1 MALHINQFFDSV
13 SKVSKIQRVLI
24 FVGTV
29 VILVGLFIWFI
40 YLPKTKDIARL
51 KTNITN
57 LENQIALAKVKAKNL
72 KKLEEEYAGIQQE
85 LSLALKL
92 LPTSSEIPTLLEN
105 ITKLGNESHLDFIL
119 FSPKKEVSKQFY
131 VEIPVSIEVNG
142 GYHDVAVFF
151 DKVGKLDRIVNVMD
165 VSMKPAAKDNTDLHT
180 SCTAVTYRFKE
191 KVETTSVPKK
201 AK

>member
-57 LENQIALAKVKAKNL
+57 LENQIALAKVKAK
-72 KKLEEEYAGIQQE
+72 I
-85 LSLALKL
+85 
-92 LPTSSEIPTLLEN
+92 
-105 ITKLGNESHLDFIL
+105 
-119 FSPKKEVSKQFY
+119 
-131 VEIPVSIEVNG
+131 
-142 GYHDVAVFF
+142 
-151 DKVGKLDRIVNVMD
+151 
-165 VSMKPAAKDNTDLHT
+165 
-180 SCTAVTYRFKE
+180 
-191 KVETTSVPKK
+191 
-201 AK
+201 

>member
-1 MALHINQFFDSV
+1 MALNINKFFDTISKI
-13 SKVSKIQRVLI
+13 SKVQRVLI
-24 FVGTV
+24 FVGTI

-40 YLPKTKDIARL
+40 YMPKTKDIARL
-51 KTNITN
+51 KTSITN

-72 KKLEEEYAGIQQE
+72 KKLEEEHAGIQKE

-92 LPTSSEIPTLLEN
+92 LPSSSEIPNLLEN
-105 ITKLGNESHLDFIL
+105 ITKLGNESNLEFIL

-151 DKVGKLDRIVNVMD
+151 DKVGKLDRIVNVID
-165 VSMKPAAKDNTDLHT
+165 VSMKPASKDSKDLHT
-180 SCTAVTYRFKE
+180 ACTAVTYRFKE
-191 KVETTSVPKK
+191 KAETKSVPKK

>member
-1 MALHINQFFDSV
+1 MALDINTFFDSISKI
-13 SKVSKIQRVLI
+13 SKVQRVLI

-72 KKLEEEYAGIQQE
+72 QKLEEEYAGIQQE

-105 ITKLGNESHLDFIL
+105 ITKLGNESNLEFIL

-165 VSMKPAAKDNTDLHT
+165 VSMKPTAKDNTDLHT

-191 KVETTSVPKK
+191 KVETKSVPKK